1 MKAGRNVIYY
11 GWVVTAVCFL
21 SVVLSTAA
29 RQSLIIKFPLLLE
42 EFGWNRTA
50 LSVAASLSGF
60 TASFCAL
67 FIGILSDRWDVKKI
81 LIAGALLAVLGLL
94 LCSTTQHLW
103 QIYLFFGVVT
113 SIGVAS
119 LGLLPNMIILSNWF
133 VKRRGLAI
141 GIVASGYGAGTL
153 IFMPVLQAV
162 INQHGWRF
170 SFMFLAI
177 VVFVLIPVILI
188 FQKTHPAQIGLCPES
203 DGSDNQATDSSSETA
218 GQSSAVETGETGA
231 RYVLARLAKS
241 RRFWFAYVQLILGP
255 LSTMPIIAHQAAL
268 LADKGF
274 DRMTTAMVVG
284 IYGLGTFLGMLLSGY
299 LSDRLSREVCYTIGT
314 GSLILGCVI
323 LLQVKSGSSVL
334 LPVIFGFSFGLGFG
348 TRPSMDAAT
357 AADLFSGRH
366 FGLIYGLLSTG
377 LGIGQLFGPVL
388 SGMIFD
394 TTGSYT
400 GAIIFCICSVSAA
413 TACIW
418 LAAPRRGNEYELMMR
433 R

>member
-1 MKAGRNVIYY
+1 MKARRSVLYY

-42 EFGWNRTA
+42 EFGWSRTA
-50 LSVAASLSGF
+50 LSVAPSLAGF
-60 TASFCAL
+60 TASLCAL
-67 FIGILSDRWDVKKI
+67 AVGILSVRWDVKRI
-81 LIAGALLAVLGLL
+81 MIAGALVAVLGLL
-94 LCSTTQHLW
+94 LCSTTQQLW
-103 QIYLFFGVVT
+103 QIYLYFGVVT

-119 LGLLPNMIILSNWF
+119 LSLLTSTIIISNWF

-153 IFMPVLQAV
+153 IFMPMLQAV

-177 VVFVLIPVILI
+177 VVVVLIPIILI
-188 FQKTHPAQIGLCPES
+188 FQKTHPGQTGLFSES
-203 DGSDNQATDSSSETA
+203 GGRDIHPTDSSPNAA
-218 GQSSAVETGETGA
+218 GQTRVTETRRTA
-231 RYVLARLAKS
+231 TRHVLKRLARN
-241 RRFWFAYVQLILGP
+241 RRFWFAYAQHILGP
-255 LSTMPIIAHQAAL
+255 LSTSPIIAHQAAFFV
-268 LADKGF
+268 DKGF
-274 DRMTTAMVVG
+274 DRMTTALVVG

-299 LSDRLSREVCYTIGT
+299 LSDRLSREVSYTIGT
-314 GSLILGCVI
+314 VSLIGGCVI
-323 LLQVKSGSSVL
+323 LLLVEAGSSVL
-334 LPVIFGFSFGLGFG
+334 LPVFFGLSFGLGFG

-357 AADLFSGRH
+357 AADLFAGRH
-366 FGLIYGLLSTG
+366 FGLIFGLLSTG
-377 LGIGQLFGPVL
+377 LGVGSLFGPVL
-388 SGMIFD
+388 SGWIFD

-400 GAIIFCICSVSAA
+400 GAVIFCICGVLVA

-418 LAAPRRGNEYELMMR
+418 LAGPRRGNEYELLIR